1 MTPPENTVNRS
12 VAMVPGA
19 KLKMYTGEPHGLN
32 ITAKD
37 QFNRD
42 VVSFVN
48 G

>member
-1 MTPPENTVNRS
+1 
-12 VAMVPGA
+12 MVPGA

-37 QFNRD
+37 QFNAD
-42 VVSFVN
+42 IVEFV